1 MRTCN
6 PGLLGG
12 KSNQQIPS
20 ALSLVRGRGHRV
32 NEANLF
38 THLSQT
44 LVAGITE
51 VAWSR
56 RHITQKWERLPWI
69 PPPALPTQKWTFYQ
83 QRGVYFQPSAKAR
96 PSSLKYVHFERS
108 HSRGEGLHKS
118 RYSLGQ
124 SKAGWPSWHRG
135 CGLLWDSRGF
145 SRTQAISIL
154 LAARQRK

>member
-20 ALSLVRGRGHRV
+20 ALSLVRGRGHGV

-56 RHITQKWERLPWI
+56 RHITQKWEHHPWI

-83 QRGVYFQPSAKAR
+83 QRGVSFQPSAKAR

-108 HSRGEGLHKS
+108 QGRGEGLHKS
-118 RYSLGQ
+118 GSVPYPGSPGQ
-124 SKAGWPSWHRG
+124 SKAG
-135 CGLLWDSRGF
+135 CGLPWDSRGF